1 MSLSWT
7 GITKNK
13 ILTDSDINRA
23 VEDGFLTSK
32 ITIPTT
38 DKGVTKERALQ
49 YININPLYVS
59 YSGKSANQLITKE
72 DIRKGCDE
80 CTSYDIVINQ
90 SDLNDISGNTDNKI
104 YLYYY
109 PCGTYSGNTSYLS
122 FSYPGTYKNYICAQS
137 CADTEPYLFSSFD
150 GGITLT
156 NSSYV
161 ELAGNCA
168 LSTYR
173 SISCNGSTVYN
184 VASEGF
190 NYPTTQFDLGQT
202 FGNIDVTITITGN
215 TNTNN
220 EIFIGNKAEGY
231 GTTYIFGT
239 GAQSISDTIGYISST
254 NKTILDIIVYSTT
267 TGGTFTPYNITFT
280 TSCPTSISCS
290 TNSISTTYVSGTTIN
305 VTRTGY
311 IKYDNISGT
320 QYVNLP
326 SLGQF
331 IIVDCILVDTL
342 ASGIPLANT
351 ATFNSVVTGTTCS
364 QNSGIPNCVTMTFI
378 ANQGYSATA
387 YWLNCSGIQQT
398 RFITAG
404 ETFTTC
410 GLQGSGTG
418 IPVYSGSAC

>member
-23 VEDGFLTSK
+23 AEDGFLTSK
-32 ITIPTT
+32 VTIPTT

-49 YININPLYVS
+49 YININPLHVS
-59 YSGKSANQLITKE
+59 YDGKLEEQLITKD

-109 PCGTYSGNTSYLS
+109 PCGTYSGNTSYLT

-137 CADTEPYLFSSFD
+137 CANTEPYLFSSFD
-150 GGITLT
+150 GGITLS

-168 LSTYR
+168 LTTYR
-173 SISCNGSTVYN
+173 SISCSGSTVYN

-190 NYPTTQFDLGQT
+190 NHPTTQFDLGQT
-202 FGNIDVTITITGN
+202 YGNVDITITITGN

-231 GTTYIFGT
+231 GTTYSFGT

-267 TGGTFTPYNITFT
+267 TGGTFTPYNVTFT

-290 TNSISTTYVSGTTIN
+290 PNTGTTIEQSSN
-305 VTRTGY
+305 
-311 IKYDNISGT
+311 
-320 QYVNLP
+320 
-326 SLGQF
+326 
-331 IIVDCILVDTL
+331 
-342 ASGIPLANT
+342 
-351 ATFNSVVTGTTCS
+351 
-364 QNSGIPNCVTMTFI
+364 IPNCVTMTFI
-378 ANQGYSATA
+378 ANQGFSATA
-387 YWLNCSGIQQT
+387 YWLDCNGIQKT

-418 IPVYSGSAC
+418 IPVYTGSAC